1 MYVDVTTA
9 ARIERAEAR
18 MMRDMVASLVGSERA
33 PAVFVRE
40 LGAGTATYVRAGSPM
55 NKIIGAGLG
64 EPIDEAQLGDLERCL
79 ERHREP
85 VRVELST
92 LADPRTYAQLAAR
105 DYRVIGFENVLACS
119 LATAPPHRPTAI
131 QVELVTART
140 LAHFRDVTVEAA
152 ASPDD
157 TGVPVDTFTRDVIG
171 VAVDDSIQESA
182 VQRYIAYRG
191 GAAAGAASMNVQGDV
206 AVFTGS
212 ATLAAHRRHGVQTAL
227 LARRLADARA
237 AGATLAIITTA
248 PGTQS
253 QANVMRAGFS
263 LVYARA
269 VFVPASAARA

>member
-1 MYVDVTTA
+1 MYVDVTIA

-18 MMRDMVASLVGSERA
+18 MMRDLLASLVGSQRA
-33 PAVFVRE
+33 PAAFVRE
-40 LGAGTATYVRAGSPM
+40 LGAGTATYVRPGSPM

-64 EPIDEAQLGDLERCL
+64 EPIDEAALGDLERCL
-79 ERHREP
+79 AHHREP

-105 DYRVIGFENVLACS
+105 DYRVIGFENVLACR
-119 LATAPPHRPTAI
+119 LATPTPHSAAAI
-131 QVELVTART
+131 EVQPVTERL
-140 LAHFRDVTVEAA
+140 LAQFRETTVEAA
-152 ASPDD
+152 ACPDD

-171 VAVDDSIQESA
+171 VAVDDSIQA
-182 VQRYIAYRG
+182 PAARRYLAYRD
-191 GAAAGAASMNVQGDV
+191 GAVAGAACMSIEGDV

-212 ATLAAHRRHGVQTAL
+212 ATLPPHRRHGVQAAL

-237 AGATLAIITTA
+237 AGAALAIITTA

-253 QANVMRAGFS
+253 QANVMKQGFA

-269 VFVPASAARA
+269 VLVRAA